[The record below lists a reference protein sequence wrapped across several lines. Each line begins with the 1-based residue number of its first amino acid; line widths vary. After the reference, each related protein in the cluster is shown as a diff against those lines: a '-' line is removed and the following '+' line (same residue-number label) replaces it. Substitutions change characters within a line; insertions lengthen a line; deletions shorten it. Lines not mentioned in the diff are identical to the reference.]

1 MKKLKTISLIIMTI
15 ILTYT
20 LTGITKVSAA
30 TTDANIL
37 KEGYGFKSINLAPRT
52 IVNKNYSE
60 KKGESTDYYFMYN
73 TIDDKGQLKNFKDIG
88 VYYPLKDKSEYL
100 TCMIPGCDNKEHYH
114 FTDKGELK
122 TGIVNTKKQD
132 TISRFQKGYGLLYT
146 KLHSIKENKV
156 TSIDNTIIS
165 TDFSNLKSSTQ
176 MKVTYKNNKVSS
188 VNRSMRISYS
198 CTNNKLN
205 LILSDNSGI
214 ASGKASIKITDRN
227 TGKVVAS
234 LNAKKLAKKLT
245 NTTKNKNGKIQK
257 GVYSIDVSKL
267 TTNKNGTY
275 SIRVDTV
282 EATGLKGYD
291 MAKFVPATA
300 EEIKKAEAQIPT
312 SMEINREVRTS
323 VDTSDK
329 NTVKINLKDDAGI
342 SEVNLTTY
350 TAANKKI
357 KSYSLSKTE
366 CNTNKTLE
374 NKYITYKGYNEKT
387 KMATIEINKS
397 YFTKYSGNKNH
408 NLELVIEAKD
418 LSGLRAKEKISIRPA
433 DNTWK
438 VNRGTRTSVSY
449 KNNILYLTFKDNDG
463 IATGDFAI
471 KIYDVNTNKRVN
483 STSDEI
489 RTLLTNVKRNNNTII
504 KGTYRLDIS
513 KLQKDKDGKY
523 KIKVRAEDSTG
534 RYRVEVIKLKPYYNK

>member
-30 TTDANIL
+30 TTDTNIL
-37 KEGYGFKSINLAPRT
+37 KAGYGFKSINLAPR
-52 IVNKNYSE
+52 IMVNKNKSLR
-60 KKGESTDYYFMYN
+60 KGESTDYYFSYS
-73 TIDDKGQLKNFKDIG
+73 TIDDKEKIKNIKERY
-88 VYYPLKDKSEYL
+88 VHYPSKYKNEQL

-114 FTDKGELK
+114 FTDEGEWK
-122 TGIVNTKKQD
+122 TGIVNTKNQD
-132 TISRFQKGYGLLYT
+132 VISRKQKGDGTYFDVSAT
-146 KLHSIKENKV
+146 KKESTEETV
-156 TSIDNTIIS
+156 IA

-176 MKVTYKNNKVSS
+176 MKATYKNNKVSS
-188 VNRSMRISYS
+188 INRSMRISYS
-198 CTNNKLN
+198 CTDNKLN
-205 LILSDNSGI
+205 LILLDNNGI

-234 LNAKKLAKKLT
+234 LNANQLAKKLT

-257 GVYSIDVSKL
+257 GVYSIDISKL

>member
-1 MKKLKTISLIIMTI
+1 MVKKLKTISLIIMTI

-30 TTDANIL
+30 TTDTNIL
-37 KEGYGFKSINLAPRT
+37 KAGYGFKSINLAPRI
-52 IVNKNYSE
+52 IVNKNKSL
-60 KKGESTDYYFMYN
+60 KKGESTDYYFSYS
-73 TIDDKGQLKNFKDIG
+73 TIDDKEKIKNIKDRY
-88 VYYPLKDKSEYL
+88 VHYPSKYKNEQL
-100 TCMIPGCDNKEHYH
+100 TCIIPGCDNKEHYH
-114 FTDKGELK
+114 FTDEGEWK
-122 TGIVNTKKQD
+122 TGIVNTKNQD
-132 TISRFQKGYGLLYT
+132 VISRRQKGDGTYFDVSAT
-146 KLHSIKENKV
+146 KKESTEETV
-156 TSIDNTIIS
+156 IA

-176 MKVTYKNNKVSS
+176 MKATYKNNKVSS
-188 VNRSMRISYS
+188 INRSMRISYS
-198 CTNNKLN
+198 CTDNKLN
-205 LILSDNSGI
+205 LILLDNNGI

-234 LNAKKLAKKLT
+234 LNANQLAKKLT
-245 NTTKNKNGKIQK
+245 NITKNNNGKIQK
-257 GVYSIDVSKL
+257 GVYSIDISKL

-312 SMEINREVRTS
+312 SMNINREVRTS

-408 NLELVIEAKD
+408 KLELVIEAKD

>member
-37 KEGYGFKSINLAPRT
+37 KAGYGFKNINLAPR
-52 IVNKNYSE
+52 IMVNKNKSLR
-60 KKGESTDYYFMYN
+60 KGESTDYYFSYS
-73 TIDDKGQLKNFKDIG
+73 TIDDKEKIKNIKERY
-88 VYYPLKDKSEYL
+88 VHYPSKYKNEQL

-114 FTDKGELK
+114 FTDEGEWK
-122 TGIVNTKKQD
+122 TGIVNTKNQD
-132 TISRFQKGYGLLYT
+132 VISRKQKGDGTYFDVSAT
-146 KLHSIKENKV
+146 KKESTEETV
-156 TSIDNTIIS
+156 IA

-176 MKVTYKNNKVSS
+176 LKATYKNNKVSS

-198 CTNNKLN
+198 YTNNKLN
-205 LILSDNSGI
+205 LILLDNSGI

-323 VDTSDK
+323 VDKSDK

-408 NLELVIEAKD
+408 KLELVIEAKD

-489 RTLLTNVKRNNNTII
+489 RTLLTNVKKNNNTII
-504 KGTYRLDIS
+504 KGTYPLDIS
-513 KLQKDKDGKY
+513 KLQKDKDGNY

>member
-1 MKKLKTISLIIMTI
+1 MVKKLKTISLIIMTI

-30 TTDANIL
+30 TTDTNIL
-37 KEGYGFKSINLAPRT
+37 KAGYGFKSINLAPRI
-52 IVNKNYSE
+52 IVNKNKSL
-60 KKGESTDYYFMYN
+60 KKGESTDYYFSYS
-73 TIDDKGQLKNFKDIG
+73 TIDDKEKIKNIKERY
-88 VYYPLKDKSEYL
+88 VHYPEKYKNEQL

-114 FTDKGELK
+114 FTDEGEWK
-122 TGIVNTKKQD
+122 TGIVNTKNQD
-132 TISRFQKGYGLLYT
+132 VISRKQKGDGTYFDV
-146 KLHSIKENKV
+146 SAIKEESTEETV
-156 TSIDNTIIS
+156 IA

-176 MKVTYKNNKVSS
+176 MKATYKNNKVSS
-188 VNRSMRISYS
+188 INRSMRISYS
-198 CTNNKLN
+198 CTNSKLN

-408 NLELVIEAKD
+408 KLELVIEAKD

-463 IATGDFAI
+463 IATGDFNI
-471 KIYDVNTNKRVN
+471 NIYDANTNKIVN
-483 STSDEI
+483 PRGTVTAS
-489 RTLLTNVKRNNNTII
+489 LFTNVKRNNNTII
-504 KGTYRLDIS
+504 KGTYPLDIS

>member
-1 MKKLKTISLIIMTI
+1 MVKKLKTISLIIMTI

-30 TTDANIL
+30 TTDTNIL
-37 KEGYGFKSINLAPRT
+37 KAGYGFKSINLAPR
-52 IVNKNYSE
+52 IMVNKNKSLR
-60 KKGESTDYYFMYN
+60 KGESTDYYFSYS
-73 TIDDKGQLKNFKDIG
+73 TIDDKEKIKNIKERY
-88 VYYPLKDKSEYL
+88 VHYPSKYKNEQL

-114 FTDKGELK
+114 FTDEGEWK
-122 TGIVNTKKQD
+122 TGIVNTKNQD
-132 TISRFQKGYGLLYT
+132 VISRKQKGDGTYFDVSAT
-146 KLHSIKENKV
+146 KKESTEETV
-156 TSIDNTIIS
+156 IA

-176 MKVTYKNNKVSS
+176 MKATYKNNKVSS
-188 VNRSMRISYS
+188 INRSMRISYS
-198 CTNNKLN
+198 CTDNKLN
-205 LILSDNSGI
+205 LILLDNNGI

-234 LNAKKLAKKLT
+234 LNANQLAKKLT

-257 GVYSIDVSKL
+257 GVYSIDISKL

-312 SMEINREVRTS
+312 SMNINREVRTS

-374 NKYITYKGYNEKT
+374 NKYITYKGYNEKS
-387 KMATIEINKS
+387 KMAIIEINKS
-397 YFTKYSGNKNH
+397 YFTKYSGNKN
-408 NLELVIEAKD
+408 NKLELVIEVKD

-463 IATGDFAI
+463 IATGDFNI
-471 KIYDVNTNKRVN
+471 NIYDANTNKIVN
-483 STSDEI
+483 PRGTVTAS
-489 RTLLTNVKRNNNTII
+489 LFTNVKRNNNTII

>member
-37 KEGYGFKSINLAPRT
+37 KAGYGFKSINLAPRT
-52 IVNKNYSE
+52 IVNKNKSL
-60 KKGESTDYYFMYN
+60 KKGESTDYYFSYN
-73 TIDDKGQLKNFKDIG
+73 TIDDKEKIKNIKNR
-88 VYYPLKDKSEYL
+88 YEHYPSKYKNEQL

-114 FTDKGELK
+114 FTDKDEWK
-122 TGIVNTKKQD
+122 TGIVNTKNQD
-132 TISRFQKGYGLLYT
+132 VISRKQKGDGTYFDV
-146 KLHSIKENKV
+146 SAIKEGSTEETV
-156 TSIDNTIIS
+156 IA

-176 MKVTYKNNKVSS
+176 MKATYKNNKVSS
-188 VNRSMRISYS
+188 INRSMRISYS
-198 CTNNKLN
+198 CTNSKLN

-257 GVYSIDVSKL
+257 GVYSIDISKL

-300 EEIKKAEAQIPT
+300 EEIKKVEAQIPT

-397 YFTKYSGNKNH
+397 YFTKYSGNKN
-408 NLELVIEAKD
+408 NKLELVIEVKD

-463 IATGDFAI
+463 IATGDFNI
-471 KIYDVNTNKRVN
+471 NIYDANTNKIVN
-483 STSDEI
+483 PRGTVTAS
-489 RTLLTNVKRNNNTII
+489 LFTNVKRNNNTII
-504 KGTYRLDIS
+504 KGTYPLDIS

>member
-37 KEGYGFKSINLAPRT
+37 KAGYGFKNINLAPRT
-52 IVNKNYSE
+52 IVNKNYSN
-60 KKGESTDYYFMYN
+60 KKGESTDYYFAYN
-73 TIDDKGQLKNFKDIG
+73 TIDDKEQLKNFKDIG
-88 VYYPLKDKSEYL
+88 VYYPSKDKHEDL
-100 TCMIPGCDNKEHYH
+100 TCMIPGCDNKEHCH
-114 FTDKGELK
+114 FTDKGEWK

-132 TISRFQKGYGLLYT
+132 IIARLQKGYGIYT
-146 KLHSIKENKV
+146 KPTYIKENKV
-156 TSIDNTIIS
+156 TSIDKTIIA
-165 TDFSNLKSSTQ
+165 TDFPNLKSSTQ
-176 MKVTYKNNKVSS
+176 LKAIFKNNKVSS
-188 VNRSMRISYS
+188 INRSMRISYS
-198 CTNNKLN
+198 YTNSKLN

-408 NLELVIEAKD
+408 KLELVIEAKD

-463 IATGDFAI
+463 IATGDFNI
-471 KIYDVNTNKRVN
+471 NIYDANTNKIVNPRVTVTA
-483 STSDEI
+483 S
-489 RTLLTNVKRNNNTII
+489 LFTNVKRNNNTII
-504 KGTYRLDIS
+504 KGTYPLDIS

>member
-30 TTDANIL
+30 TTDTNIL
-37 KEGYGFKSINLAPRT
+37 KAGYGFKSINLAPR
-52 IVNKNYSE
+52 IMVNKNKSLR
-60 KKGESTDYYFMYN
+60 KGESTDYYFSYS
-73 TIDDKGQLKNFKDIG
+73 TIDDKEKIKNIKERY
-88 VYYPLKDKSEYL
+88 VHYPSKYKNEQL

-114 FTDKGELK
+114 FTDEGEWK
-122 TGIVNTKKQD
+122 TGIVNTKNQD
-132 TISRFQKGYGLLYT
+132 VISRKQKGDGTYFDVSAT
-146 KLHSIKENKV
+146 KKESTEETV
-156 TSIDNTIIS
+156 IA

-176 MKVTYKNNKVSS
+176 MKATYKNNKVSS
-188 VNRSMRISYS
+188 INRSMRISYS
-198 CTNNKLN
+198 CTDNKLN
-205 LILSDNSGI
+205 LILLDNNGI

-374 NKYITYKGYNEKT
+374 NKYITYKGYNEKS
-387 KMATIEINKS
+387 KMAIIEINKS
-397 YFTKYSGNKNH
+397 YFTKYSGNKN
-408 NLELVIEAKD
+408 NKLELVIEVKD